1 MGMMLAVVATGAGV
15 VNPGASAETV
25 IYTTPS
31 LVVGSATAGSNPI
44 LIRGYANITT
54 GTGTTTLTI
63 RVRQGSLTGPLV
75 SAAAAES
82 ATAGAVRSFNI
93 GGVDLTDYLASAG
106 GGVYVITAQQTGGT
120 AAGTTNSV
128 FIEVEI

>member
-1 MGMMLAVVATGAGV
+1 MGMMLAAVASGASV
-15 VNPGASAETV
+15 SNPGASAETV
-25 IYTTPS
+25 IYTTPV
-31 LVVGSATAGSNPI
+31 LAVGSAVAGANPI
-44 LIRGYANITT
+44 VIRGFANILT

-75 SAAAAES
+75 SGAPAES
-82 ATAGAVRSFNI
+82 AAAGSVRSFNI
-93 GGVDLTDYLASAG
+93 GAVDLTDYLASAG

-120 AAGTTNSV
+120 GAGTTNLV